1 MALPH
6 VVTGLI
12 EKRAQ
17 VAGELEHH
25 QAVARQLLIDLDAI
39 DATLRL
45 FDPDIALEE
54 IRPKP
59 LPPRHAA
66 YKGEVVRLVLGTLRE
81 TKRPVTCAELTQ
93 HLMAQRGLNT
103 ADSRLVRTVSKR
115 VGSCLRHHRST
126 GLLKSTKT
134 VSGLIGWEIVRG

>member
-25 QAVARQLLIDLDAI
+25 QAVTQQLLIDLDAI

-45 FDPDIALEE
+45 FDPGIALEE

-66 YKGEVVRLVLGTLRE
+66 YKGEVVRLVCRRFGGGT
-81 TKRPVTCAELTQ
+81 
-93 HLMAQRGLNT
+93 
-103 ADSRLVRTVSKR
+103 
-115 VGSCLRHHRST
+115 T
-126 GLLKSTKT
+126 GLA
-134 VSGLIGWEIVRG
+134 

>member
-6 VVTGLI
+6 VVTRLI

-25 QAVARQLLIDLDAI
+25 QAVTRQLLIDLDAI

-59 LPPRHAA
+59 LPPRHGA
-66 YKGEVVRLVLGTLRE
+66 YKGEVVRLVLGIPPCACCPRSSNGLSASTLRPSCVHGG
-81 TKRPVTCAELTQ
+81 KLG
-93 HLMAQRGLNT
+93 GLFL
-103 ADSRLVRTVSKR
+103 DRRIGER
-115 VGSCLRHHRST
+115 EMRRFRRRHRRHHRQAE
-126 GLLKSTKT
+126 
-134 VSGLIGWEIVRG
+134 IGP